1 MDSDPYCSI
10 CIFGDW
16 LGTDDAPLFCRKCMI
31 LTERPNFISIYK
43 DGRRPKIS
51 NRKRAKK
58 GSEKKIN
65 GSDRI
70 KKIVKAASRKR
81 RKVHKK
87 KEETWSLIVPER
99 PRPVEDPATKLFKVM
114 YRHPETGDWFY
125 DVCTQDKIGSK
136 EGYLVVDVLDYIES

>member
-1 MDSDPYCSI
+1 
-10 CIFGDW
+10 

-31 LTERPNFISIYK
+31 LAERPNYISIYK

-58 GSEKKIN
+58 GSDKKIK

-70 KKIVKAASRKR
+70 KKVVKAASRKR
-81 RKVHKK
+81 RSVPKK
-87 KEETWSLIVPER
+87 KIETWSLIVPVR
-99 PRPVEDPATKLFKVM
+99 PRTDGDSGPRLYKVL

-125 DVCTQDKIGSK
+125 DVCTQDLIGSK
-136 EGYLVVDVLDYIES
+136 PGYVVEDVLDYIGT